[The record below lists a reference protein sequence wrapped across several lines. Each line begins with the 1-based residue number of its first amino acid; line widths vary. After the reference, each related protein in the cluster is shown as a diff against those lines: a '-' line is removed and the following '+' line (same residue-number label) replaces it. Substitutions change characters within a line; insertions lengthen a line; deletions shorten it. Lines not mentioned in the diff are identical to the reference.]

1 MASNDTNS
9 DEKVLTLAEVQQLSE
24 DKNKCIMI
32 INNNVYDVTKF
43 LDEVG
48 KYLLIDCELYNEI
61 FFSIQVVKKS

>member
-1 MASNDTNS
+1 MASNDTTS

-48 KYLLIDCELYNEI
+48 KYLLIMIVNYMMKY
-61 FFSIQVVKKS
+61 FSASRW